1 MLPLSRRHLFLLIA
15 TLASPWM
22 AHAQATHVLVEGQRF
37 DRRAVVAGTELGL
50 NGALRGEAIAGDDFY
65 ETLLRSFIGERP
77 YDARL
82 KAGLL
87 GGA

>member
-1 MLPLSRRHLFLLIA
+1 MLPFSRRHLLLA
-15 TLASPWM
+15 TLASPWL
-22 AHAQATHVLVEGQRF
+22 ARAQAPHVLVEGQRF
-37 DRRAVVAGTELGL
+37 ERRAVVAGAELGL
-50 NGALRGEAIAGDDFY
+50 NGALRGEAIPGDDFY
-65 ETLLRSFIGERP
+65 GTLLRAFIGERP